1 MILAFRVYT
10 YQLVSIASGS
20 FINHPV
26 NSKIEFKF
34 MLDESAIYETEI
46 PENQH
51 DVNKIYG
58 MSDFGVRHQ
67 KVFYNVLVGDI

>member
-1 MILAFRVYT
+1 MKKLLILLLLVSCAKEVDDLGFRVYT
-10 YQLVSIASGS
+10 IPAGEHSSGS

-34 MLDESAIYETEI
+34 MLDESAIYESEI

-51 DVNKIYG
+51 DKQNIWYE
-58 MSDFGVRHQ
+58 
-67 KVFYNVLVGDI
+67 